1 MLERLIDLALRH
13 RLLTIFLGAL
23 LAALG
28 THAMLQL
35 PIDAFPDVSAPQVK
49 IILKAPGLT
58 PEEIERRVTIP
69 VETELLGLPRQ
80 TMLRSVAKYGL
91 TDITLDFEDG
101 TDIYWA
107 RQQVSERLSG
117 IMGSLPAGLEGG
129 LAPITTPL
137 GEMFMFTVEGDLPL
151 AERRAL
157 LDWVIRPALR
167 TVPGVADVNALGG
180 RVTTFEVAPDPA
192 RMAARGV
199 SLDALRATLESNNHD
214 DGAGRLAA
222 GEETLLV
229 RVMGRLASVEDI
241 AGLRIPTADGRGVRV
256 ADVAEVRLGTLA
268 RYGGVTRNGQGET
281 VQGLVLGLRGANAR
295 AVVEGVRARLAELA
309 PSLPADVRIEVFYDR
324 GDLTGQAIHTV
335 GKALIEAVVLVV
347 VMLVLFLGDARASI
361 AVAMVLPLAALA
373 TFLAMRQLGMS
384 ANLMSLGGLAVALGM
399 LVDAAVVVVENIVA
413 NSAVGNGAGSP
424 AGAPRRAESMEGFR
438 RLGQQDGRSLPD
450 IVRAATHEVAK
461 PVTSGILIIAAVFLP
476 LLTLEGLEGKLFSPV
491 AVTIIIAL
499 GASLLLSLT
508 VIPALSVWLLKPG
521 AHRESPLVR
530 GLHKVHDPALRWAL
544 AHPRTLIGVV
554 LAGVVVAAGA
564 LVQAGK
570 TFMPTMDEGSLILQL
585 EKPPSIDL
593 DASLAI
599 DQRVQRALL
608 ARVPEVEAVIARAG
622 SDELGLDP
630 MGLNQTD
637 SFLVLK
643 PREAW
648 EVADKDT
655 LMDRIRAVMEDF
667 PGVDYAFTQPIE
679 MRVSEMI
686 IGVRGDVAI
695 RLFGPDLAVLNEKAA
710 AIAATLEG
718 IEGAEDVFTTQAE
731 GVRYL
736 QVELDRPELNRL
748 GLSVIEASTLL
759 RAQLEGLRV
768 GEIQQELRRIPLILK
783 APAGQTPQDL
793 AALPVLLADGTEVSL
808 GQFARFRQVD
818 GPVLIQHEQGARNVI
833 ILSNVRDRDLAGFV
847 AEAQRKVSE
856 AVPLD
861 PGYRLT
867 WGGEFQN
874 QQRAMQRLSIVVPA
888 ALLLILGLLA
898 ATFGG
903 LRPALL
909 VMVNVP
915 LALIGGVLALF
926 VAGEYLSVPASVGFI
941 ALLGIAV
948 LNGVVLV
955 NTFLHLRHSGMDLR
969 KTVIEGTRRR
979 LRPVMM
985 TATIAALGLLP
996 LLFVQGP
1003 GAEIQRP
1010 LAVVVIGG
1018 LISSTLLTLI
1028 LLPVLYERFGE
1039 GRHQAPST

>member
-1 MLERLIDLALRH
+1 MMLDRLIDLALRN
-13 RLLTIFLGAL
+13 RLLVLLLSAL

-28 THAMLQL
+28 THAMLNL
-35 PIDAFPDVSAPQVK
+35 PIDAFPDVFAPQVK

-58 PEEIERRVTIP
+58 PEEVERRVTIP
-69 VETELLGLPRQ
+69 VETELLGLPKQ

-107 RQQVSERLSG
+107 RQQVSERLAG
-117 IMGSLPAGLEGG
+117 IMDSLPAGLEGG

-192 RMAARGV
+192 RMAAHGV
-199 SLDALRATLESNNHD
+199 SMDALRAALESNNRD

-229 RVMGRLASVEDI
+229 RVMGRLTTLEDI
-241 AGLRIPTADGRGVRV
+241 AGLRIPTASGGNVRV
-256 ADVAEVRLGTLA
+256 AEVAEVRLGAMT

-309 PSLPADVRIEVFYDR
+309 PSLPKGVRIEVFYDR

-335 GKALIEAVVLVV
+335 SKALLEAVVLVV
-347 VMLVLFLGDARASI
+347 IMLVLFLGDVRASI

-373 TFLAMRQLGMS
+373 TFLVMRQLGMS

-413 NSAVGNGAGSP
+413 NSAVGNGAGE
-424 AGAPRRAESMEGFR
+424 PRRAESMEGFR
-438 RLGQQDGRSLPD
+438 RLGQQDGRSLAD
-450 IVRAATHEVAK
+450 TVRAATHEVAK
-461 PVTSGILIIAAVFLP
+461 PVSSGILIIAAVFLP
-476 LLTLEGLEGKLFSPV
+476 LLTLQGLEGKLFSPV

-499 GASLLLSLT
+499 GASLLFSLT
-508 VIPALSVWLLKPG
+508 IIPALSTWLLKPSTQHESRLVH
-521 AHRESPLVR
+521 ALHRL
-530 GLHKVHDPALRWAL
+530 HDPALHWAL
-544 AHPRTLIGVV
+544 AHPRTLMGGVLV
-554 LAGVVVAAGA
+554 GVAIAAGA

-593 DASLAI
+593 DASLAL
-599 DQRVQRALL
+599 DQRVQQALL
-608 ARVPEVEAVIARAG
+608 ARVPEIEAIIARAG

-643 PREAW
+643 PRESW
-648 EVADKDT
+648 EVADKDA

-667 PGVDYAFTQPIE
+667 PGVNYGFTQPIE

-686 IGVRGDVAI
+686 IGARGDVAI

-748 GLSVIEASTLL
+748 GLSVDEVASLL
-759 RAQLEGLRV
+759 RAQLEGVRV
-768 GEIQQELRRIPLILK
+768 GEIQQGLRRIPLILK
-783 APAGQTPQDL
+783 APTGQTPEDL
-793 AALPVLLADGTEVSL
+793 AALPVVLPDGQQVSL
-808 GQFARFRQVD
+808 GQLARLKNID
-818 GPVLIQHEQGARNVI
+818 GPVLIQHEQAARNVI
-833 ILSNVRDRDLAGFV
+833 ILCNVRGRDLAGFV
-847 AEAQRKVSE
+847 QEAQQKVAQ
-856 AVPLD
+856 AVPLE

-874 QQRAMQRLSIVVPA
+874 QQRAMQRLAIVVPA
-888 ALLLILGLLA
+888 ALLLILGMLA
-898 ATFGG
+898 ATFGS

-915 LALIGGVLALF
+915 LALIGGVLALYL
-926 VAGEYLSVPASVGFI
+926 AGEYLSVPASVGFI

-955 NTFLHLRHSGMDLR
+955 NTFLHLREKGLDLR
-969 KTVIEGTRRR
+969 RTVLEGTRRR

-985 TATIAALGLLP
+985 TATIAALGLVP
-996 LLFVQGP
+996 LLFAQGP

-1039 GRHQAPST
+1039 GRHANPST

>member
-1 MLERLIDLALRH
+1 MIGRLIDLALNH
-13 RLLTIFLGAL
+13 RLITLLLGAM
-23 LAALG
+23 LAGIGAF
-28 THAMLQL
+28 AMLNL

-69 VETELLGLPRQ
+69 VETEMLGLPKQ
-80 TMLRSVAKYGL
+80 TMLRSVAKYGM
-91 TDITLDFEDG
+91 TDITIDFADG

-107 RQQVSERLSG
+107 RQQVNERLSG
-117 IMGSLPAGLEGG
+117 IMGALPAGLEGG

-137 GEMFMFTVEGDLPL
+137 GEMFMFTVEGELPL

-167 TVPGVADVNALGG
+167 TVPGVAEVNALGG
-180 RVTTFEVAPDPA
+180 RAATYEVAPDMA

-199 SLDALRATLESNNHD
+199 SLEALRATLESNNRD

-229 RVMGRLASVEDI
+229 RVMGRLSSLDEIGSLLV
-241 AGLRIPTADGRGVRV
+241 PTREGGSVRV
-256 ADVAEVRLGTLA
+256 ADVADIRMGSMT

-281 VQGLVLGLRGANAR
+281 VQGLVLGLRGANAS
-295 AVVEGVRARLAELA
+295 AVVEGVRARLAELE
-309 PSLPADVRIEVFYDR
+309 PSLPEEVSIHVFYDR

-347 VMLVLFLGDARASI
+347 IMLLLFLGEARASI
-361 AVAMVLPLAALA
+361 AVALILPLAALA
-373 TFLAMRQLGMS
+373 TFLAMRQLGMT

-413 NSAVGNGAGSP
+413 NIAVRNDDGSP
-424 AGAPRRAESMEGFR
+424 EGDIRRTESMDGFR
-438 RLGQQDGRSLPD
+438 RVGSRDGRALPD
-450 IVRAATHEVAK
+450 IVRTATHEVAK
-461 PVTSGILIIAAVFLP
+461 PVTTGIVIIAAVFLP
-476 LLTLEGLEGKLFSPV
+476 LLTLQGLEGKLFSPV

-499 GASLLLSLT
+499 AASLLLSLT
-508 VIPALSVWLLKPG
+508 VIPALAVYLLKTG
-521 AHRESPLVR
+521 EHREAPLVR
-530 GLHKVHDPALRWAL
+530 ALHRLHEPALRWSL
-544 AHPRTLIGVV
+544 GHPRTLMGVV
-554 LAGVVVAAGA
+554 LAGVALAGIA
-564 LVQAGK
+564 LGMAGK
-570 TFMPTMDEGSLILQL
+570 TFMPTMDEGSLIVQL
-585 EKPPSIDL
+585 EKAPSIDL

-599 DQRVQRALL
+599 DQRVQHALL
-608 ARVPEVEAVIARAG
+608 ARLPEIEAIIARAG

-643 PREAW
+643 PRAEW
-648 EVADKDT
+648 TVPDKDA
-655 LMDRIRAVMEDF
+655 LMDAIRAVMEDF

-695 RLFGPDLAVLNEKAA
+695 RLFGPDLDTLNARAA

-718 IEGAEDVFTTQAE
+718 IQGAEDVFTTQAE

-736 QVELDRPELNRL
+736 QVELDRPEMNRL
-748 GLSVIEASTLL
+748 GLSVDEAATLL
-759 RAQLEGLRV
+759 RAQLEGVRV
-768 GEIQQELRRIPLILK
+768 GEIQQQLRRIPLILR
-783 APAGQTPQDL
+783 APSGQTPDDL
-793 AALPVLLADGTEVSL
+793 AALPVLLADGREVAL
-808 GQFARFRQVD
+808 GQFARFRQVA

-833 ILSNVRDRDLAGFV
+833 VLCNVRDRDLAGFV
-847 AEAQRKVSE
+847 AEARQKVGE

-861 PGYRLT
+861 AGYRLT

-874 QQRAMQRLSIVVPA
+874 QQRAMQRLGIVVPI

-926 VAGEYLSVPASVGFI
+926 VSGEYLSVPASVGFI

-955 NTFLHLRHSGMDLR
+955 NTFLQLRRSGMPMR
-969 KTVIEGTRRR
+969 ETVIEGTRRR

-996 LLFVQGP
+996 LLFVEGP

-1018 LISSTLLTLI
+1018 LISATLLTLL

-1039 GRHQAPST
+1039 GRKPA

>member
-1 MLERLIDLALRH
+1 MLDRLIDLALRN
-13 RLLTIFLGAL
+13 RLLALLLGAL

-58 PEEIERRVTIP
+58 PEEVERRVTIP
-69 VETELLGLPRQ
+69 VETELLGLPKQ

-107 RQQVSERLSG
+107 RQQVSERLAG
-117 IMGSLPAGLEGG
+117 IMDSLPAGLEGG

-199 SLDALRATLESNNHD
+199 SLEALRTTLESNNRD

-229 RVMGRLASVEDI
+229 RVMGRLATLEDI
-241 AGLRIPTADGRGVRV
+241 AGLRIPTASGGSVRV
-256 ADVAEVRLGTLA
+256 AEVAEVRLGAMT
-268 RYGGVTRNGQGET
+268 RYGGVTHNGQGET

-309 PSLPADVRIEVFYDR
+309 PSLPEGVRIEVFYDR

-335 GKALIEAVVLVV
+335 SKALLEAVVLVV
-347 VMLVLFLGDARASI
+347 IMLVLFLGEARASI

-413 NSAVGNGAGSP
+413 
-424 AGAPRRAESMEGFR
+424 
-438 RLGQQDGRSLPD
+438 RLGQQDGRSLAD
-450 IVRAATHEVAK
+450 TVRAATHEVAK
-461 PVTSGILIIAAVFLP
+461 PVSSGILIIAAVFLP
-476 LLTLEGLEGKLFSPV
+476 LLTLQGLEGKLFSPV

-508 VIPALSVWLLKPG
+508 IIPALSVWLLKPG

-544 AHPRTLIGVV
+544 AHPRTLMGMV

-564 LVQAGK
+564 LGQAGK

-593 DASLAI
+593 DASLGI
-599 DQRVQRALL
+599 DQRVQQALL
-608 ARVPEVEAVIARAG
+608 ARVPEIEAVIARAG

-643 PREAW
+643 PRESW

-655 LMDRIRAVMEDF
+655 LMDRIRAVMKDF
-667 PGVDYAFTQPIE
+667 PGVDYGFTQPIE

-686 IGVRGDVAI
+686 IGARGDVAI

-748 GLSVIEASTLL
+748 GLSVIDASTLL

-768 GEIQQELRRIPLILK
+768 GEIQQGLRRIPLILK
-783 APAGQTPQDL
+783 ASNGQTPDDL
-793 AALPVLLADGTEVSL
+793 AALPVLLADGREVSL

-847 AEAQRKVSE
+847 EEAMQKVAD
-856 AVPLD
+856 AVPLE

-955 NTFLHLRHSGMDLR
+955 NTFLHLRHAGVALR
-969 KTVIEGTRRR
+969 ETVIEGTRRR

-1039 GRHQAPST
+1039 GRPHAPST

>member
-1 MLERLIDLALRH
+1 MMLDRLIDLALRN
-13 RLLTIFLGAL
+13 RLLALLLGAL

-28 THAMLQL
+28 THAMLHL

-58 PEEIERRVTIP
+58 PEEVERRVTIP
-69 VETELLGLPRQ
+69 VETELLGLPKQ

-107 RQQVSERLSG
+107 RQQVSERLAG
-117 IMGSLPAGLEGG
+117 IMDSLPAGLEGG

-180 RVTTFEVAPDPA
+180 RATTFEVAPDPA

-199 SLDALRATLESNNHD
+199 SLEALRTTLESNNRD

-229 RVMGRLASVEDI
+229 RVMGRLATLEDI
-241 AGLRIPTADGRGVRV
+241 AGLRIPTASGGSVRV
-256 ADVAEVRLGTLA
+256 AEVAEVRLGAMT
-268 RYGGVTRNGQGET
+268 RYGGVTHNGQGET

-309 PSLPADVRIEVFYDR
+309 PSLPAGVRIEVFYDR

-335 GKALIEAVVLVV
+335 SKALLEAVVLVV
-347 VMLVLFLGDARASI
+347 IMLVLFLGEARASI

-373 TFLAMRQLGMS
+373 TFLAMRQLDMS

-413 NSAVGNGAGSP
+413 
-424 AGAPRRAESMEGFR
+424 
-438 RLGQQDGRSLPD
+438 RLGQQDGSSLAD
-450 IVRAATHEVAK
+450 TVRAATHEVAK
-461 PVTSGILIIAAVFLP
+461 PVSSGILIIAAVFLP
-476 LLTLEGLEGKLFSPV
+476 LLTLQGLEGKLFNPV

-508 VIPALSVWLLKPG
+508 IIPALSIWLLKPG

-544 AHPRTLIGVV
+544 AHPRTLMGMV
-554 LAGVVVAAGA
+554 LAGVVAAAGA
-564 LVQAGK
+564 LGQAGK

-593 DASLAI
+593 DASLGI
-599 DQRVQRALL
+599 DQRVQQALL
-608 ARVPEVEAVIARAG
+608 ARVPEIEAVIARAG

-643 PREAW
+643 PRESW

-655 LMDRIRAVMEDF
+655 LMDRIRAVMKDF
-667 PGVDYAFTQPIE
+667 PGVDYGFTQPIE

-686 IGVRGDVAI
+686 IGARGDVAI
-695 RLFGPDLAVLNEKAA
+695 RLFGPDLAVLNAKAA

-748 GLSVIEASTLL
+748 GLSVIDASTLL

-768 GEIQQELRRIPLILK
+768 GEIQQGLRRIPLILK
-783 APAGQTPQDL
+783 ASNGQTPDDL
-793 AALPVLLADGTEVSL
+793 AALPVLLADGREVSL
-808 GQFARFRQVD
+808 GQFARFHQVD

-847 AEAQRKVSE
+847 EEAMQKVAQ
-856 AVPLD
+856 AVPLE

-915 LALIGGVLALF
+915 LALIGGVLALY

-955 NTFLHLRHSGMDLR
+955 NTFLHLRHAGVALR
-969 KTVIEGTRRR
+969 ETVIEGTRRR

-1039 GRHQAPST
+1039 GRPPAPST

>member
-1 MLERLIDLALRH
+1 MLDALIDLALRR
-13 RLLTIFLGAL
+13 RLLTLILGAV

-28 THAMLQL
+28 TYAMLNL

-49 IILKAPGLT
+49 IILKVPGLT

-69 VETELLGLPRQ
+69 IETELLGLPKQ

-91 TDITLDFEDG
+91 TDITVDFADG

-107 RQQVSERLSG
+107 RQQVAERLANVA
-117 IMGSLPAGLEGG
+117 GSLPEGVEGG

-137 GEMFMFTVEGDLPL
+137 GEMFMFTIEGPQSLE
-151 AERRAL
+151 ERRAL

-180 RVTTFEVAPDPA
+180 RVATFEVAPDPM

-199 SLDALRATLESNNHD
+199 RIEDLRTTLMSNNRN
-214 DGAGRLAA
+214 DGAGRLTA
-222 GEETLLV
+222 GEEALLV
-229 RVMGRLASVEDI
+229 RVLGRVSSLEDLAS
-241 AGLRIPTADGRGVRV
+241 LRVPTREGGSVRV
-256 ADVAEVRLGTLA
+256 DEVAEVRLASLT
-268 RYGGVTRNGQGET
+268 RNGGVTRNGQGET
-281 VQGLVLGLRGANAR
+281 VEGLVLGLRGANAR
-295 AVVEGVRARLAELA
+295 AVVEGVRARLDELA
-309 PSLPADVRIEVFYDR
+309 PSLPKGVHIKVFYDR
-324 GDLTGQAIHTV
+324 SHLVDQATHTV
-335 GKALIEAVVLVV
+335 SKALLEAVVLVV
-347 VMLVLFLGDARASI
+347 IMLVLFLGEARASI
-361 AVAMVLPLAALA
+361 AVAMVLPLATLA

-413 NSAVGNGAGSP
+413 
-424 AGAPRRAESMEGFR
+424 
-438 RLGQQDGRSLPD
+438 RLGQQDGRSLAD
-450 IVRAATHEVAK
+450 TVRAATLEVAK
-461 PVTSGILIIAAVFLP
+461 PVVSGMFIIAAVFLP

-508 VIPALSVWLLKPG
+508 IIPALSVWLLKPG

-544 AHPRTLIGVV
+544 AHPRTLMGMV

-564 LVQAGK
+564 LAQAGK

-585 EKPPSIDL
+585 EKHPSIDL
-593 DASLAI
+593 DASLAL
-599 DQRVQRALL
+599 DQQVQQALL
-608 ARVPEVEAVIARAG
+608 ARVPEIEAVIARAG

-643 PREAW
+643 PRHTW
-648 EVADKDT
+648 SVPDKDA
-655 LMDRIRAVMEDF
+655 LMDRIRAVMKDF
-667 PGVDYAFTQPIE
+667 PGVDYGFTQPIE

-686 IGVRGDVAI
+686 IGARGDVAI

-736 QVELDRPELNRL
+736 TVTLNRPELNRL
-748 GLSVIEASTLL
+748 ELSVDEVASLL

-768 GEIQQELRRIPLILK
+768 GEIQQGLRRIPLILK
-783 APAGQTPQDL
+783 APAGQTPEDL
-793 AALPVLLADGTEVSL
+793 AALPVVLPDGQQVSL
-808 GQFARFRQVD
+808 GQLARLENID

-833 ILSNVRDRDLAGFV
+833 ILSNVRGRDLTGFV
-847 AEAQRKVSE
+847 EEAMQKVAQ
-856 AVPLD
+856 AVPLK

-915 LALIGGVLALF
+915 LALIGGVLALYL
-926 VAGEYLSVPASVGFI
+926 AGEYLSIPASIGFI

-955 NTFLHLRHSGMDLR
+955 NTFLHLRHAGVALR
-969 KTVIEGTRRR
+969 ETVIEGTRRR

-985 TATIAALGLLP
+985 TATIAALSLLP

-1039 GRHQAPST
+1039 GRPQVPST

>member
-1 MLERLIDLALRH
+1 MLNRLIDLALRN
-13 RLLTIFLGAL
+13 RLLVLLLGAL

-28 THAMLQL
+28 MHAMLNL

-58 PEEIERRVTIP
+58 PEEVERQVTIP
-69 VETELLGLPRQ
+69 VETELLGLPKQ
-80 TMLRSVAKYGL
+80 TMLRSVTKYGL

-107 RQQVSERLSG
+107 RQQVSERLAG
-117 IMGSLPAGLEGG
+117 IMNNLPAGLEGG

-137 GEMFMFTVEGDLPL
+137 GEMFMFTIEGDLPL

-192 RMAARGV
+192 RMAAHGV
-199 SLDALRATLESNNHD
+199 TLDALRATLELNNRN
-214 DGAGRLAA
+214 DGAGRLAV

-229 RVMGRLASVEDI
+229 RVMGRLTTLEDI
-241 AGLRIPTADGRGVRV
+241 AELRIPTARDGDVRV
-256 ADVAEVRLGTLA
+256 ADVAEVRLGAMT
-268 RYGGVTRNGQGET
+268 RYGGVTHNGQGET

-309 PSLPADVRIEVFYDR
+309 PSLPEGVRIEVFYDR

-335 GKALIEAVVLVV
+335 SKALLEAVVLVII
-347 VMLVLFLGDARASI
+347 MLVLFLGDARASI
-361 AVAMVLPLAALA
+361 AVVIVLPLAALA

-413 NSAVGNGAGSP
+413 
-424 AGAPRRAESMEGFR
+424 
-438 RLGQQDGRSLPD
+438 RLGQQHGHSLVD
-450 IVRAATHEVAK
+450 TVRTATHEVAK
-461 PVTSGILIIAAVFLP
+461 PVSSGILIIAAVFLP
-476 LLTLEGLEGKLFSPV
+476 LLTLQGLEGKLFSPV

-499 GASLLLSLT
+499 GASLVFSLT
-508 VIPALSVWLLKPG
+508 IIPALSTWLLKPG
-521 AHRESPLVR
+521 TQHESRLVQA
-530 GLHKVHDPALRWAL
+530 LHKLHDPALHWAL
-544 AHPRTLIGVV
+544 GHPRTLMGGVLIGVV
-554 LAGVVVAAGA
+554 MATGA
-564 LVQAGK
+564 LIQAGK

-593 DASLAI
+593 DASLAL
-599 DQRVQRALL
+599 DQRVQQALL
-608 ARVPEVEAVIARAG
+608 AQVPEIEAIIARAG

-643 PREAW
+643 PREHW
-648 EVADKDT
+648 EVADKDA
-655 LMDRIRAVMEDF
+655 LMDRIRAVMANF
-667 PGVDYAFTQPIE
+667 PGVDYGFTQPIE

-686 IGVRGDVAI
+686 IGARGDVAI
-695 RLFGPDLAVLNEKAA
+695 RLFGPDLTILNEKAA
-710 AIAATLEG
+710 AIAATLKG

-731 GVRYL
+731 GVLYL

-748 GLSVIEASTLL
+748 GLSVDEVAKLL
-759 RAQLEGLRV
+759 RAQLEGLQV
-768 GEIQQELRRIPLILK
+768 GEIQQGLRRIPLIIK

-793 AALPVLLADGTEVSL
+793 AALPILLADGTEVSL
-808 GQFARFRQVD
+808 GQFARLKNID
-818 GPVLIQHEQGARNVI
+818 GPVLIQHEQAERNVI
-833 ILSNVRDRDLAGFV
+833 ILCNVRGRDLAGFV
-847 AEAQRKVSE
+847 QEAQQKVAQ
-856 AVPLD
+856 AVPLE

-874 QQRAMQRLSIVVPA
+874 QQRAMQRLAIVVPI
-888 ALLLILGLLA
+888 ALLLILGMLVT
-898 ATFGG
+898 TFGR

-915 LALIGGVLALF
+915 LALIGGVLALYL
-926 VAGEYLSVPASVGFI
+926 AGEYLSVPASVGFI

-955 NTFLHLRHSGMDLR
+955 NTFLHLREQGLDLR
-969 KTVIEGTRRR
+969 RTVLEGSRRR

-985 TATIAALGLLP
+985 TATIAALGLVP
-996 LLFVQGP
+996 LLFAQGP

-1039 GRHQAPST
+1039 RRQTNPST

>member
-1 MLERLIDLALRH
+1 MIGHLIDAALRH
-13 RLLTIFLGAL
+13 RLITLLFGAL
-23 LAALG
+23 LAVAG
-28 THAMLQL
+28 MIAMLNL

-58 PEEIERRVTIP
+58 PEEVERRVTIP
-69 VETELLGLPRQ
+69 VETEMLGLPKQ

-91 TDITLDFEDG
+91 TDITIDFADG

-117 IMGSLPAGLEGG
+117 IMGALPAGLEGG

-180 RVTTFEVAPDPA
+180 RAATFEIAPDPA

-199 SLDALRATLESNNHD
+199 SLETLRSTLESNNRD

-222 GEETLLV
+222 GEEALLV
-229 RVMGRLASVEDI
+229 RVMGRLTSLEDI
-241 AGLRIPTADGRGVRV
+241 GNLRVNTSDGGSVRI
-256 ADVAEVRLGTLA
+256 ADVAEVRMGSMT
-268 RYGGVTRNGQGET
+268 RYGGVTHDGKGET
-281 VQGLVLGLRGANAR
+281 VEGLVLGLRGANAR
-295 AVVEGVRARLAELA
+295 AVVEGVRARIAELQ
-309 PSLPADVRIEVFYDR
+309 STLPKGVSINVFYDR

-335 GKALIEAVVLVV
+335 SKALIEAVVLVV
-347 VMLVLFLGDARASI
+347 IMLLLFLGEVRASI
-361 AVAMVLPLAALA
+361 AVALVLPLAALA
-373 TFLAMRQLGMS
+373 TFLAMRQLGMT

-413 NSAVGNGAGSP
+413 
-424 AGAPRRAESMEGFR
+424 
-438 RLGQQDGRSLPD
+438 RLGSQDGRKLPD

-461 PVTSGILIIAAVFLP
+461 PVTSGIVIIGIVFLP
-476 LLTLEGLEGKLFSPV
+476 LLTLQGLEGKLFSPV
-491 AVTIIIAL
+491 AVTIILAL
-499 GASLLLSLT
+499 AASLLLSLT
-508 VIPALSVWLLKPG
+508 VIPALAVYLLKTG
-521 AHRESPLVR
+521 EHREAPLVR
-530 GLHKVHDPALRWAL
+530 ALHRLHEPALRWSL
-544 AHPRTLIGVV
+544 AHPRALIGTVLGGVV
-554 LAGVVVAAGA
+554 LAMIA
-564 LVQAGK
+564 LGMAGK
-570 TFMPTMDEGSLILQL
+570 TFMPTMDEGSLIVQL
-585 EKPPSIDL
+585 EKAPSIDL
-593 DASLAI
+593 DASLVI
-599 DQRVQRALL
+599 DQRVQQALL
-608 ARVPEVEAVIARAG
+608 ARVPEIDSIIARAG

-643 PREAW
+643 PRAEWA
-648 EVADKDT
+648 VADKDA
-655 LMDRIRAVMEDF
+655 LMDRIRVVMEDF
-667 PGVDYAFTQPIE
+667 PGVDYGFTQPIE

-686 IGVRGDVAI
+686 IGARGDVAI
-695 RLFGPDLAVLNEKAA
+695 RLFGSDLNVLNGKAA
-710 AIAATLEG
+710 AIAQTLEG
-718 IEGAEDVFTTQAE
+718 IQGAEDVFTTQAE

-736 QVELDRPELNRL
+736 QVELDRPEMNRL
-748 GLSVIEASTLL
+748 GLSVDEAATLL
-759 RAQLEGLRV
+759 RAQLEGVRV
-768 GEIQQELRRIPLILK
+768 GEIQQQLRRIPLILR
-783 APAGQTPQDL
+783 ARSGQTPGDL
-793 AALPVLLADGTEVSL
+793 AALPVLLADGREVTL
-808 GQFARFRQVD
+808 GQFARFQQVA

-833 ILSNVRDRDLAGFV
+833 VLCNVRDRDLAGFV
-847 AEAQRKVSE
+847 TEAQQKVAE

-861 PGYRLT
+861 AGYWMT

-874 QQRAMQRLSIVVPA
+874 QQRAMQRLGIVVPI
-888 ALLLILGLLA
+888 ALLMILGLLA

-955 NTFLHLRHSGMDLR
+955 NTFLHLRHSGMSMR
-969 KTVIEGTRRR
+969 ETVIEGTHRR

-996 LLFVQGP
+996 LLFVEGP

-1018 LISSTLLTLI
+1018 LISSTLLTLL

-1039 GRHQAPST
+1039 ARVKTHVAH